1 MSIPVETV
9 YYFSCFCFS
18 LSDMFDQAQQF
29 VYAEMERHLLHP
41 FLQSEDGC
49 NYLQMLVKRD
59 LTMMTKISL

>member
-1 MSIPVETV
+1 MSMPVETV
-9 YYFSCFCFS
+9 YSFSCFNFFP
-18 LSDMFDQAQQF
+18 DMFDQAQQF
-29 VYAEMERHLLHP
+29 IYAEMERHLLHP